1 MNDPKPMPSD
11 APATVAAS
19 AFLREAR
26 QPRTRDEVDPS
37 SVSGRFPMARALS
50 DGSHREGGTF
60 WRDVLSIHNNVAPL
74 VALRVLG
81 FGVYAFLV
89 SLIHSYRGWEP
100 AEVTVVEFTGVF
112 LAMMLV
118 LRSNSGYDRWWE
130 ARRLW
135 AGLVNQGRNLVMS
148 ALSFGPRD
156 ARWREQL
163 CRWTAA
169 YAHVC
174 RDSIRSLPTSRRVI
188 ELIGPEAAARMDAA
202 PHRPSYVAHVLAE
215 MIGDAMRSGYINTA
229 IFRQLELQRTLLVD
243 YMGGCERILGTRFP
257 RIHRTMLGQFMI
269 LYLLAF
275 PFAIVS
281 HGLWSE
287 CILTMAVAFSLFSLD
302 QVAREL
308 GNPFSLN
315 NRSHLPLDEIARGL
329 DEQLMG
335 MLHEPAEMDVIKLP
349 KASKEQTAPPP
360 PPTTM

>member
-1 MNDPKPMPSD
+1 MNQPLKPVAPS
-11 APATVAAS
+11 
-19 AFLREAR
+19 L
-26 QPRTRDEVDPS
+26 DPS
-37 SVSGRFPMARALS
+37 SVSGRFPMARALA

-81 FGVYAFLV
+81 FGAYAFAV
-89 SLIHSYRGWEP
+89 SLLHSYRNWEP
-100 AEVTVVEFTGVF
+100 AEVTVVEFTGAF

-118 LRSNSGYDRWWE
+118 LRTNSGYDRWWE

-135 AGLVNQGRNLVMS
+135 AGIVNQGRNLVMS
-148 ALSFGPRD
+148 GLAFGPRD
-156 ARWREQL
+156 PRWRDAFA
-163 CRWTAA
+163 RWTAA
-169 YAHVC
+169 FAHVC
-174 RDSIRSLPTSRRVI
+174 CDSLRSLPTSHRVV
-188 ELIGPEAAARMDAA
+188 ELIGAEAAARMDAS

-215 MIGDAMRSGYINTA
+215 MIGDAMRAGYINTA
-229 IFRQLELQRTLLVD
+229 IFRQLELQRTQLVD
-243 YMGGCERILGTRFP
+243 NMGSCERILGTRFP
-257 RIHRTMLGQFMI
+257 RIHRTMLGQLMI

-281 HGLWSE
+281 EGLWSE
-287 CILTMAVAFSLFSLD
+287 CILTMAVAYSLFSLD

-335 MLHEPAEMDVIKLP
+335 MLQEPAELDALKLP
-349 KASKEQTAPPP
+349 KASKEEKAPLP
-360 PPTTM
+360 PPTTMA